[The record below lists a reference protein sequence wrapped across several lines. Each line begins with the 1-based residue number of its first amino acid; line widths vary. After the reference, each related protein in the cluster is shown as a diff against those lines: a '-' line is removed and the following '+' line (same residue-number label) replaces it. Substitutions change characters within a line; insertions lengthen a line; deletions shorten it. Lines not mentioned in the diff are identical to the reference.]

1 MKTTLCTISRV
12 LLLAVPLLAVSACK
26 EDGPAERAGA
36 AIDNATQQVK
46 DAVNPPGPLEKA
58 GRAVDKVVQ

>member
-1 MKTTLCTISRV
+1 MNKTLRTMSQI

-26 EDGPAERAGA
+26 QDGPAEKAGA
-36 AIDNATQQVK
+36 AIDNAAQQVK

-58 GRAVDKVVQ
+58 GRAVDKATQ